1 MSVGLRA
8 LCQVDHD
15 SSFVNEA
22 HRRRRRGLHREPG
35 AHCARLLCFLIRGRG
50 KKKSPAW
57 TAWVNRGILSCMGR
71 PATHVYEVSAP
82 DGDVLGLVR
91 APSAGQALRR
101 INELCGVPC
110 TVVGRRV
117 FFAEQHR
124 RDCAGRWQVRS
135 VRLSVKVPNLMTRS
149 YVPKGPTAVFIAH
162 APHCPALRARSQSSC
177 DHHIHPPI
185 PG

>member
-1 MSVGLRA
+1 MSADRKLLLAVIGMAAALGLLNTGAFAQTTQIGGVVTLKLSA
-8 LCQVDHD
+8 LVLSDP
-15 SSFVNEA
+15 
-22 HRRRRRGLHREPG
+22 RES
-35 AHCARLLCFLIRGRG
+35 
-50 KKKSPAW
+50 SPAW

-82 DGDVLGLVR
+82 DGEVLGLVR
-91 APSAGQALRR
+91 APSAGRALCRM
-101 INELCGVPC
+101 NELCGVPC
-110 TVVGRRV
+110 TVLGRRV
-117 FFAEQHR
+117 FFAEQHQ

-149 YVPKGPTAVFIAH
+149 YVPKGPTAEFIAH

-185 PG
+185 LG

>member
-1 MSVGLRA
+1 MIHPSLTKLTDEGAEGCTGSRA
-8 LCQVDHD
+8 RTVLALVL
-15 SSFVNEA
+15 S
-22 HRRRRRGLHREPG
+22 GPRE
-35 AHCARLLCFLIRGRG
+35 RQ
-50 KKKSPAW
+50 KKSPAW
-57 TAWVNRGILSCMGR
+57 TAGVNRGILSCMGR
-71 PATHVYEVSAP
+71 PATLVYEVSTP
-82 DGDVLGLVR
+82 NGDVLGLVR
-91 APSAGQALRR
+91 APSAGRALRR

-149 YVPKGPTAVFIAH
+149 YVPKGPTAVFIAQ

-177 DHHIHPPI
+177 DDHIHPPI
-185 PG
+185 SG

>member
-1 MSVGLRA
+1 
-8 LCQVDHD
+8 
-15 SSFVNEA
+15 
-22 HRRRRRGLHREPG
+22 
-35 AHCARLLCFLIRGRG
+35 
-50 KKKSPAW
+50 
-57 TAWVNRGILSCMGR
+57 MGR

-82 DGDVLGLVR
+82 DGEVLGLVR
-91 APSAGQALRR
+91 APSAGRALRR

-110 TVVGRRV
+110 TVLGRRV

-162 APHCPALRARSQSSC
+162 APRLPGSPGEIAIVMRPSHSST
-177 DHHIHPPI
+177 D
-185 PG
+185 PGISLSEDL

>member
-1 MSVGLRA
+1 
-8 LCQVDHD
+8 
-15 SSFVNEA
+15 
-22 HRRRRRGLHREPG
+22 
-35 AHCARLLCFLIRGRG
+35 
-50 KKKSPAW
+50 
-57 TAWVNRGILSCMGR
+57 MGR

-82 DGDVLGLVR
+82 NGDVLGLVR
-91 APSAGQALRR
+91 APSAGRALRR

-185 PG
+185 LG

>member
-1 MSVGLRA
+1 MIHPSLTKLIDEGAEGCTGSRA
-8 LCQVDHD
+8 RTGPGSCA
-15 SSFVNEA
+15 FWYAGEA
-22 HRRRRRGLHREPG
+22 
-35 AHCARLLCFLIRGRG
+35 
-50 KKKSPAW
+50 KKSAAW

-82 DGDVLGLVR
+82 NGDVLGLVR
-91 APSAGQALRR
+91 APSAGRALRR

-124 RDCAGRWQVRS
+124 HDCAGRWQVRS

-149 YVPKGPTAVFIAH
+149 YVPKGPTTVFIAH

-177 DHHIHPPI
+177 DHHIYPPT